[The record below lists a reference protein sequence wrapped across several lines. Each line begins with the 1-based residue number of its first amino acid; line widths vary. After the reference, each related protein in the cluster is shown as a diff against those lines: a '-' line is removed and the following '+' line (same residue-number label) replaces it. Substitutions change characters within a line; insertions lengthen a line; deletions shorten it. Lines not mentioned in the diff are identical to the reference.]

1 MKNNMYYA
9 VYDITNNSTR
19 NSIIYILKNQGFVR
33 IQKSVFCGS
42 LSGQNK
48 KDMTESIKS
57 VVDKN
62 DSFYLILTCNRC
74 FGKIKII
81 GKGFD
86 KEYVS
91 DKKPAV
97 VL

>member
-1 MKNNMYYA
+1 MKKNMYYA
-9 VYDITNNSTR
+9 VYDITE
-19 NSIIYILKNQGFVR
+19 NSIRTSVIHILKNQGFVR

-48 KDMTESIKS
+48 KDLTESIKTI
-57 VVDKN
+57 VNEN
-62 DSFYLILTCNRC
+62 DSFYLILTCNQC

-91 DKKPAV
+91 GKKPAV

>member
-1 MKNNMYYA
+1 MYYA
-9 VYDITNNSTR
+9 IYDITDNSTR
-19 NSIIYILKNQGFVR
+19 SSVIHILKNQGFTR

-48 KDMTESIKS
+48 KDIIESIKIIVS
-57 VVDKN
+57 ED
-62 DSFYLILTCNRC
+62 DSFYLILTCNQC

-91 DKKPAV
+91 DKKSAV

>member
-1 MKNNMYYA
+1 MYYA
-9 VYDITNNSTR
+9 VYNITNNSTR
-19 NSIIYILKNQGFVR
+19 NSIICILKNQGFVR

>member
-1 MKNNMYYA
+1 MYYA
-9 VYDITNNSTR
+9 IYDITDNSTR
-19 NSIIYILKNQGFVR
+19 SSVIHILKNQGFTR

-48 KDMTESIKS
+48 KDTIESIKIII
-57 VVDKN
+57 DED
-62 DSFYLILTCNRC
+62 DSFYLILTCNQC

>member
-1 MKNNMYYA
+1 MYYA
-9 VYDITNNSTR
+9 IYDITDNFTR
-19 NSIIYILKNQGFVR
+19 SSIIHILKNQGFTR

-48 KDMTESIKS
+48 KDVIESIKTIVS
-57 VVDKN
+57 ED
-62 DSFYLILTCNRC
+62 DSFYLILTCNQC

-91 DKKPAV
+91 DKKSAV

>member
-1 MKNNMYYA
+1 MKKSMYYA
-9 VYDITNNSTR
+9 VYDISDDSTR
-19 NSIIYILKNQGFVR
+19 SSVIHILKNQGFSR

-48 KDMTESIKS
+48 KDLIESIKMI
-57 VVDKN
+57 VDEN
-62 DSFYLILTCNRC
+62 DSFYLILTCNQC

-86 KEYVS
+86 EEYVS

>member
-1 MKNNMYYA
+1 MKKNMYYA
-9 VYDITNNSTR
+9 IYDITDNSTR
-19 NSIIYILKNQGFVR
+19 SSVIHILKNQGFIR

-48 KDMTESIKS
+48 KDLIESIKII
-57 VVDKN
+57 VNEN
-62 DSFYLILTCNRC
+62 DSFYLILACNQC

>member
-1 MKNNMYYA
+1 MKKSMYYA
-9 VYDITNNSTR
+9 VYDITENSTR
-19 NSIIYILKNQGFVR
+19 SSVTHILKNQGFIR

-48 KDMTESIKS
+48 KDLIESIKTTINE
-57 VVDKN
+57 N
-62 DSFYLILTCNRC
+62 DSFYLILTCNQC

>member
-1 MKNNMYYA
+1 MKKNMYYA
-9 VYDITNNSTR
+9 VYDITE
-19 NSIIYILKNQGFVR
+19 NSIRTSVIHILKNQGFSR

-48 KDMTESIKS
+48 KDLIESIKMIVS
-57 VVDKN
+57 DN
-62 DSFYLILTCNRC
+62 DSFYLILTCNQC

-86 KEYVS
+86 REYVS

>member
-1 MKNNMYYA
+1 MKKNMYYA
-9 VYDITNNSTR
+9 VYDITENSTR
-19 NSIIYILKNQGFVR
+19 TSVIHILKNQGFIR

-42 LSGQNK
+42 LSGQSK
-48 KDMTESIKS
+48 KDLIELIKIT
-57 VVDKN
+57 VNEN
-62 DSFYLILTCNRC
+62 DSFYLILACNQC
-74 FGKIKII
+74 FGKIKVI

-91 DKKPAV
+91 DKKPAI

>member
-1 MKNNMYYA
+1 MKKNMYYA
-9 VYDITNNSTR
+9 VYDITENSTR
-19 NSIIYILKNQGFVR
+19 SSVIHILKNQGFSR

-48 KDMTESIKS
+48 KDLIELIKIIIHE
-57 VVDKN
+57 D
-62 DSFYLILTCNRC
+62 DSFYLILTCNQC